1 MLTNEKKE
9 VYKQMKFGY
18 FTLTDNPVEYGD
30 TRKDPNQMILDLE
43 EQCIYAEELGFNSV
57 WVPEH
62 HFAAL
67 GILPAPATFLASVA
81 AKTHRI
87 KLAPATVL
95 LPAQHP
101 VRVAEEWALLDVLSG
116 GRTIFSAGRGYDKRE
131 YDVFDIDFNKSR
143 EIFFE
148 SLDVVQKAWNSKD
161 GHFSHQGEFFNFD
174 EILLTPRPVQKSLP
188 IYVAAFSEPSIRK
201 AAEMGENV
209 IFAPFAANMVFGS
222 MENAIKTFQ
231 EASAAHGFSGKKAS
245 CSYFINVTDTPEEE
259 EATKQRML
267 KYFTGLVP
275 AFPEDPTKAPPNIR
289 YFAEIVENLKS
300 MTTDKLSDKSIIVGN
315 AEYVTEKLKKIENA
329 GLDEIILY
337 FDFGGLSHLETMQ
350 AMERFATQVLPH
362 FNQEDALVQK

>member
-1 MLTNEKKE
+1 
-9 VYKQMKFGY
+9 MKIGY
-18 FTLTDNPVEYGD
+18 FTLTDNPIEYGD

-43 EQCIYAEELGFNSV
+43 EQCIYAEELGFHSV

-62 HFAAL
+62 HFSAL
-67 GILPAPATFLASVA
+67 GVLPSPAIFLASVA
-81 AKTHRI
+81 AKTKRI

-95 LPAQHP
+95 LPATHP
-101 VRVAEEWALLDVLSG
+101 VRVAEEWALLDVLSN
-116 GRTIFSAGRGYDKRE
+116 GRVIFSAGRGYDKRE

-148 SLDVVQKAWNSKD
+148 GLDIVQKAWNSKD
-161 GHFSHQGEFFNFD
+161 GMFSHDSENFSFE
-174 EILLTPRPVQKSLP
+174 EILLTPRPVQERLP

-222 MENAIKTFQ
+222 MENAIKTFH
-231 EASAAHGFSGKKAS
+231 EVSAENGFSGGKAS
-245 CSYFINVTDTPEEE
+245 CSYFINVTETPEEE
-259 EATKQRML
+259 EETKQRML

-275 AFPEDPTKAPPNIR
+275 AFPEDPSTAPPNIR

-300 MTTDKLSDKSIIVGN
+300 MTTEKLSDKSIIVGN
-315 AEYVTEKLKKIENA
+315 AEYVTEKLKEIEKA

-337 FDFGGLSHLETMQ
+337 FDFGGLSHKETLL
-350 AMERFATQVLPH
+350 AMERFATGVMPH
-362 FNQEDALVQK
+362 FNQEEVALVR